1 MARDHEPSA
10 ETFGKMGFD
19 VIGIITVVV
28 AILGVGVR
36 LEWNSRKLDRKFDR
50 LAGDLAD
57 TRVELADTRVEVKSE
72 IVGRCDRLRD
82 ELRGEIHGVRD
93 ELRGEIHGRHGEV
106 RDEMKSLRGEM
117 RSEIKGL
124 RGEIAE
130 LRKEVAGTRTSVA
143 RLEGFAFGIPV
154 PEIIGEERAAGS

>member
-1 MARDHEPSA
+1 
-10 ETFGKMGFD
+10 MGFD

-28 AILGVGVR
+28 AILGVGAK

-57 TRVELADTRVEVKSE
+57 TRVELADTRVELKGE
-72 IVGRCDRLRD
+72 IVGRCDKLRD

-93 ELRGEIHGRHGEV
+93 ELRGEMRGEIKGL
-106 RDEMKSLRGEM
+106 RGEMRSEIKGLRGEM

-124 RGEIAE
+124 RGEISE
-130 LRKEVAGTRTSVA
+130 LRKEVAGTRTAVA

-154 PEIIGEERAAGS
+154 PETIGEERAAGS

>member
-1 MARDHEPSA
+1 
-10 ETFGKMGFD
+10 MGFD

-57 TRVELADTRVEVKSE
+57 TRAELADTRVEVKSE
-72 IVGRCDRLRD
+72 IVGRCDGLRD
-82 ELRGEIHGVRD
+82 ELRGEIQGVRDELRTEIHGVRD
-93 ELRGEIHGRHGEV
+93 ELRGEIKDRHGEV
-106 RDEMKSLRGEM
+106 RGEF
-117 RSEIKGL
+117 KGL

-130 LRKEVAGTRTSVA
+130 LRKEVAGTRTAVA

-154 PEIIGEERAAGS
+154 PEAVGRERAARS